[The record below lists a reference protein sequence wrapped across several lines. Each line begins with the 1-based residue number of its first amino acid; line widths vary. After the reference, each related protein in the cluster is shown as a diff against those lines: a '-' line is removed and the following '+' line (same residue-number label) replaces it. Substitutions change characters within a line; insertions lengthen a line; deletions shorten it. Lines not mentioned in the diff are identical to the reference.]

1 MMQPNFF
8 TTTLLPIVLAI
19 IMFGLGL
26 SLTIADFK
34 RIMRFP
40 KAAIV
45 GLFCQMLVLP
55 AFCFALCLML
65 NLNNELSVGM
75 MLLVA
80 TPGGATANL
89 YSHLAKGDLA
99 LNITLTAINSILTI
113 ITLPAVVYFSMWY
126 FMDANEQIPLQ
137 LKKIIE
143 VFSLVLIPLAI
154 GMFFKQLLPAF
165 AEKSEKPVKIM
176 SAVFLILVVFGA
188 FNHESGNAMNY
199 VIAIGAAT
207 IILNVVSM
215 WTGYLVPLL
224 FKIDRKQAI
233 AISFEAGIHNGIVA
247 MYTATNV
254 LGNSTMAIPAAV
266 YGIVSLIAAA
276 IHTRVL
282 LRLHKQAE
290 G

>member
-1 MMQPNFF
+1 MQPNFF

-34 RIMRFP
+34 RVMVFP

-45 GLFCQMLVLP
+45 GLFCQMLILP
-55 AFCFALCLML
+55 AFCFALCLTL
-65 NLNNELSVGM
+65 NLNKELSVGM

-80 TPGGATANL
+80 TPGGAAANL

-99 LNITLTAINSILTI
+99 LNITLTAINSVLTI
-113 ITLPAVVYFSMWY
+113 ISLPVVVYFSMWY
-126 FMDANEQIPLQ
+126 FMDAEEQIPLQ
-137 LKKIIE
+137 FKKIVE
-143 VFSLVLIPLAI
+143 VFSLVLIPVVV
-154 GMFFKQLLPAF
+154 GMFFKNIFPVF

-176 SAVFLILVVFGA
+176 SAAFLIMVVLGA
-188 FNHESGNAMNY
+188 FGHESGNAMKY
-199 VIAIGAAT
+199 VIAVGAAT
-207 IILNVVSM
+207 IILNTVSM

-233 AISFEAGIHNGIVA
+233 AISFEAGIHNGIIA
-247 MYTATNV
+247 MYTASNV
-254 LGNSTMAIPAAV
+254 LGNNNMAIPAAV

-276 IHTRVL
+276 IHTRVML
-282 LRLHKQAE
+282 KLNP
-290 G
+290 